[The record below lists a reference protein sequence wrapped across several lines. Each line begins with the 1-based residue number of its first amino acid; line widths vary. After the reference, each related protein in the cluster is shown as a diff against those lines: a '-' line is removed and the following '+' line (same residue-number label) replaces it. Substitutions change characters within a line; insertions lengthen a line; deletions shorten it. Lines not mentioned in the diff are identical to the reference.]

1 MLLESMVLKMEY
13 KIIRKNNKNMY
24 ARLDKEN
31 NLVITA
37 PLFVSS
43 KRIEKFANEAY
54 GKLLKKKERKPT
66 KTIFNKDGQIKIM
79 GEYTEINNFSELN
92 AILLVKIKNYLNN
105 NYLNIVNM
113 MGISNPPKVN
123 IKRVKNYLGQYN
135 KKNHTINLNL
145 LLGHLSEELIEYVI
159 IHELAHT
166 RYMDHQKGF
175 WEEVSKYCPY
185 YKTYRTKCKKE
196 FVYYENN

>member
-1 MLLESMVLKMEY
+1 MEY

-24 ARLDKEN
+24 ARLDKDN

-37 PLFVSS
+37 PLFISMKV
-43 KRIEKFANEAY
+43 IDKFAKESY
-54 GKLLKKKERKPT
+54 ETLLKRKEKKPV
-66 KTIFNKDGQIKIM
+66 KTLFNKEGQIKIM
-79 GEYTEINNFSELN
+79 GEYQIIENLSELN
-92 AILLVKIKNYLNN
+92 SILLVNLKNYLNK

-113 MGISNPPKVN
+113 MGISEPPKVN
-123 IKRVKNYLGQYN
+123 IKKVKNYLGQYN

-145 LLGHLSEELIEYVI
+145 LLGHMSEELIEYVI

-166 RYMDHQKGF
+166 RYMNHQKGF

-196 FVYYENN
+196 FVYYENY